1 MDILEAVWIQHEKRV
16 LTCEELSTILKNCG
30 YSKREISAII
40 REAINQKKLGV
51 VSFRKLRRKPPSQSL
66 IVII

>member
-1 MDILEAVWIQHEKRV
+1 MEILETIWLEYSKRV
-16 LTCEELSTILKNCG
+16 ITCGELSAILKRCG
-30 YSKREISAII
+30 YSEREISEVI